1 MSLLTQKLL
10 ILCVLAL
17 LLMHNVIGFGTHHV
31 NLINNLDNNL
41 DLTIHC
47 KSKDDDLGV
56 HLLHHGDTYGFKFRD
71 KIVGN
76 TQFYCSFQWT
86 GEFHYFDV
94 YIASE
99 DSKICDTCNWSI
111 TNPGPCRDTSPEGH
125 VCFHWNKKLLM

>member
-1 MSLLTQKLL
+1 MSLLTQKLF

-31 NLINNLDNNL
+31 NIANNLDNNL

-56 HLLHHGDTYGFKFRD
+56 HLLHNGDTYGFKFRD
-71 KIVGN
+71 SIFGN

-86 GEFHYFDV
+86 GEFHRFDV
-94 YIASE
+94 YIESE
-99 DSKICDTCNWSI
+99 DSKICHNCNWSAK
-111 TNPGPCRDTSPEGH
+111 NSGPCRTTTYEGYI
-125 VCFHWNKKLLM
+125 CFQWH